1 VTRPLELLRLEGEP
15 EKPPVLFLHGAWL
28 SAWCWRHWMA
38 FFHARGHTVLAP
50 SYRAH
55 GASPG
60 GERLRWT
67 PLSAYLED
75 ALWAFDQL
83 PQPPLVVAHS
93 MGGAVAQHLLMRRT
107 ARAAVLVASVP
118 PNGVI
123 GSTLRLAAHHP
134 LEFLKINLTLSLYPA
149 VSSPALVREM
159 FYSPTTPESI
169 VLEGFQNVQDESFTA
184 FLGMIAFRSKLEAGR
199 VPMLVLGGESDGIFT
214 PSEVRATAER
224 YAAALKLYP
233 DTGHNLMLEP
243 NHDAVATD
251 VHEWFRA
258 LP

>member
-1 VTRPLELLRLEGEP
+1 MRSTLDLRRLEGDP
-15 EKPPVLFLHGAWL
+15 ALPPIFFLHGAWL

-60 GERLRWT
+60 RERLRFT

-75 ALWAFDQL
+75 ALSAFDQL
-83 PQPPLVVAHS
+83 PEPPVVVAHS
-93 MGGAVAQHLLMRRT
+93 MGGAVAQHLLTRRK

-149 VSSPALVREM
+149 VATPALVREM
-159 FYSPTTPESI
+159 LYSPSTPEDI
-169 VLEGFQNVQDESFTA
+169 VLEGFEQVQDESFAA
-184 FLGMIAFRSKLEAGR
+184 FLGMIGFRSRLENGR
-199 VPMLVLGGESDGIFT
+199 VPMLVLGGEADGMFS
-214 PSEVRATAER
+214 PAEVRATAER
-224 YAAALKLYP
+224 YAAPLKMYAN
-233 DTGHNLMLEP
+233 TGHNLMLEA
-243 NHDAVATD
+243 NHEHIATD
-251 VHEWFRA
+251 ILEWLRS